1 MVVNLINDA
10 GLMKQAPVGFS
21 WTMLLF
27 GPFVPLFRGDL
38 KWTILHLLMLS
49 LAQLFSGPFVPS
61 ELFFSPFVFLF
72 AFVQLFIGL
81 FIICHVA
88 VTTLDLLTQF
98 LPYLFF
104 GIGWIVLP
112 FIYNKRY
119 IINLLERG
127 YKPADEESR
136 VALVNKG
143 IIADM
148 NLKE

>member
-10 GLMKQAPVGFS
+10 GVMRKTPIGFS
-21 WTMLLF
+21 WTMLFF

-38 KWTILHLLMLS
+38 KWMILHLLTLPLS
-49 LAQLFSGPFVPS
+49 QLFSIPFIPLFRGDPMS
-61 ELFFSPFVFLF
+61 TLLLMPLFF
-72 AFVQLFIGL
+72 FI
-81 FIICHVA
+81 C
-88 VTTLDLLTQF
+88 
-98 LPYLFF
+98 
-104 GIGWIVLP
+104 WIVLP

-148 NLKE
+148 SLRE

>member
-38 KWTILHLLMLS
+38 KWTILHSLTLLLTA
-49 LAQLFSGPFVPS
+49 LLTLLFFGPFDPLFRIVPQWS
-61 ELFFSPFVFLF
+61 
-72 AFVQLFIGL
+72 I
-81 FIICHVA
+81 
-88 VTTLDLLTQF
+88 LDLLNQ
-98 LPYLFF
+98 LFF
-104 GIGWIVLP
+104 DIGLTLFWIVLP

-143 IIADM
+143 IITDM

>member
-10 GLMKQAPVGFS
+10 GVIKKAPVGFS

-27 GPFVPLFRGDL
+27 GPFVPLFRGDV
-38 KWTILHLLMLS
+38 KWTILHLL
-49 LAQLFSGPFVPS
+49 
-61 ELFFSPFVFLF
+61 
-72 AFVQLFIGL
+72 
-81 FIICHVA
+81 
-88 VTTLDLLTQF
+88 LL
-98 LPYLFF
+98 LLF
-104 GIGWIVLP
+104 GIGWIILP

>member
-1 MVVNLINDA
+1 MVVNLKNDA
-10 GLMKQAPVGFS
+10 GVMKKAPVGFS

-27 GPFVPLFRGDL
+27 GPFVPLFRGDV
-38 KWTILHLLMLS
+38 KWTILHLL
-49 LAQLFSGPFVPS
+49 
-61 ELFFSPFVFLF
+61 
-72 AFVQLFIGL
+72 
-81 FIICHVA
+81 
-88 VTTLDLLTQF
+88 TL
-98 LPYLFF
+98 LFF

-136 VALVNKG
+136 VALVNRG
-143 IIADM
+143 IITDM